1 MNEEDRIDSLIDD
14 LVAMGALI
22 KNPEPVNGEFVY
34 NVNTKRME
42 EVFPS
47 FNSLFMQEVE
57 DSILSLFEQGLVT
70 IEYDENLKAMYS
82 LTEAGKSVVDA
93 IVLSD
98 RPDDF

>member
-22 KNPEPVNGEFVY
+22 KNPEPVNGEFVF

-47 FNSLFMQEVE
+47 FNNLFMQEVE
-57 DSILSLFEQGLVT
+57 DSMLSLFEQGLVT

-82 LTEAGKSVVDA
+82 LTEAGKSVIDEM
-93 IVLSD
+93 ILSD
-98 RPDDF
+98 RPDNF